1 MLNLIGSGA
10 TLISFFGV
18 LAAFLGTVVL
28 LKLLEDKLPRDH
40 GREFAFDGKK
50 SEGKPRGA
58 GIIFVFVFFGVALI
72 FGTVSWEQV
81 IYLLLIVAAMLTGYF
96 DDCSDKPWSEYFKGL
111 LDLIIAIGIAVNF
124 LVNNPNSFYM
134 VSLGREVFIHPIIY
148 GILIV
153 ILVWASI
160 NVTNCSDGVDGLSG
174 TISIISLGTF
184 FAIDLIR
191 DVNNDFTYSILL
203 FCACLLGYLWYNA
216 TPSRMMMGDAGS
228 RAMGL
233 VIAIAALKSGCPL
246 LYLLAGIVLILDGG
260 LGLIKVALLRF
271 CKIKILVNVRTP
283 LHDHFRKNKGW
294 SNTQTVSR
302 FAIVQA
308 AVSVCVVYLVLICK

>member
-1 MLNLIGSGA
+1 MLNLISSGT

-18 LAAFLGTVVL
+18 LIAFLATVAL
-28 LKLLEDKLPRDH
+28 LKLFEKRLPCDH
-40 GREFAFDGKK
+40 GREFAFDGEK
-50 SEGKPRGA
+50 SQGKPRGA
-58 GIIFVFVFFGVALI
+58 GIIFVFVFFGAALI
-72 FGTVSWEQV
+72 FGNISWEQV

-111 LDLIIAIGIAVNF
+111 LDLIIAIGVAINF
-124 LVNNPNSFYM
+124 LVNNPNCFYM
-134 VSLGREVFIHPIIY
+134 VTLGRDVYIHPVIY
-148 GILIV
+148 SILIV

-191 DVNNDFTYSILL
+191 DTNNEFTYSILL

-233 VIAIAALKSGCPL
+233 VIALAALKSGCPL
-246 LYLLAGIVLILDGG
+246 LYIPVAIVLILDGG
-260 LGLIKVALLRF
+260 LGLIKVSLLRF

-283 LHDHFRKNKGW
+283 LHDHYRKNKGW

-302 FAIVQA
+302 FAIIQA
-308 AVSVCVVYLVLICK
+308 AISVCTVYLVLLCR